1 MKTDPSSN
9 KSEKIIIDIA
19 DYILSDP
26 QFSQEAYSN
35 AHFCL
40 LDSMACALHALQFP
54 ACTKLLGP
62 IVAGAEMKNGCS
74 VPGTNFQLDPVQASF
89 NIGSM
94 IRWLDYNDTWLAAE
108 WGHPSDNIA
117 GILAISD
124 FLSRQAKNKTHQP
137 LRMQDVLRAMIKA
150 YEVQGILA
158 LENSFNKV
166 GLDHVILVR
175 IATTATVAGLLGAT
189 AEQLINAISNA
200 WLDGGALR
208 TYRHAP
214 NTGSRKSWA
223 AGDAASRGV
232 WHALNA
238 LKGEMGYPSALSAKQ
253 WGFCDVLFD
262 GEDLRLGQALD
273 SYVIENILFKV
284 KFPAEFHAQTAVEAA
299 IKLHPII
306 KGRTEDI
313 ERIVIDTQ
321 QAGCRIIDKSGPL
334 NNPADRD
341 HCIQYM
347 VAIALLFGNLKA
359 TDYED
364 ERASDPNIDVIRKKM
379 LVQEYSQY
387 SIDYLDPEKRSIA
400 NSVQVF
406 FSDKSC
412 TDRVE
417 VEYPIGHRRRR
428 MEAIPL
434 LKEKYLGSID
444 LSYADD
450 RHAELRQAH
459 LKLFTEHKHLSEMS
473 VPEFLALYPA
483 IQVS

>member
-1 MKTDPSSN
+1 MRREHSSI
-9 KSEKIIIDIA
+9 KSEKIIIEIT
-19 DYILSDP
+19 DYILSDSL
-26 QFSQEAYSN
+26 FSQDAFN
-35 AHFCL
+35 TAHYCL
-40 LDSMACALHALQFP
+40 LDSMACALQALQFP

-62 IVAGAEMKNGCS
+62 IVEGAEMKNGCP
-74 VPGTNFQLDPVQASF
+74 VPGTRFQLDPVQASF

-124 FLSRQAKNKTHQP
+124 YLSRLAKKNHTQP
-137 LRMQDVLRAMIKA
+137 LLMQDVLRAMIKA

-158 LENSFNKV
+158 LDNSFNDV

-189 AEQLINAISNA
+189 AEQLVNALSNA

-223 AGDAASRGV
+223 AGDATSRGV

-238 LKGEMGYPSALSAKQ
+238 LKGEMGYATALSAKP
-253 WGFCDVLFD
+253 WGFYEVLFA
-262 GEDLRLGQALD
+262 GNEFSLAQALD
-273 SYVIENILFKV
+273 SYVVENILFKV
-284 KFPAEFHAQTAVEAA
+284 SFPAEFHAQTAVEAA
-299 IKLHPII
+299 IELHPLV
-306 KGRTEDI
+306 KSRTGDI
-313 ERIVIDTQ
+313 EKIVIETQ

-341 HCIQYM
+341 HCLQYM
-347 VAIALLFGNLKA
+347 VAIALLYGNLKA
-359 TDYED
+359 SDYEN
-364 ERASDPNIDVIRKKM
+364 ERASDPEIDLLRRKM
-379 LVQEYSQY
+379 HVQERAQY
-387 SIDYLDPEKRSIA
+387 TIDYLDPEKRSIA

-406 FSDKSC
+406 FTDKSC

-417 VEYPIGHRRRR
+417 VEFPIGHRRRR
-428 MEAIPL
+428 KDAIPL
-434 LKEKYLGSID
+434 LQKKYIASID
-444 LSYADD
+444 MSYADN

-459 LKLFTEHKHLSEMS
+459 LKLFADPKLLSEMS
-473 VPEFLALYPA
+473 VLEFMACYPT
-483 IQVS
+483 IHS